1 MVTSSSK
8 DNSQSTDESVMA
20 RLLNKTNYKWDLVD
34 PKVRDAWMLRTRQ
47 RLEDRG
53 EDVLRAAV
61 EGPPTPEWVMSKNDA
76 LTPRQ
81 AEKASADLMDDY
93 HVANAE
99 AYGILLDKIDL
110 EKRASLA
117 NRIARHAESRDGH
130 AVWLIVAEACDFS
143 TGAKQDA
150 IAEQYD
156 KYTLSSATPKPEKL
170 KDDLHDLHALW
181 LKLSDETKDFN
192 GIGKPDQP
200 STALQKAVQIL
211 FGSIIGESF
220 NFGLDEGA
228 HVEWMKKYG
237 FDIVDHLTHTQMDKK
252 WNSIHGK
259 TFFENANVPR
269 LIKVELPKK
278 SRLSFGR

>member
-1 MVTSSSK
+1 MRKEEAASDIEEQQK
-8 DNSQSTDESVMA
+8 
-20 RLLNKTNYKWDLVD
+20 LVD
-34 PKVRDAWMLRTRQ
+34 AGVDPRGVTFVPVNFELQNWVDELCKHGFKLATPTLVLWEGVTMYLTPAAVDACMKDFQ
-47 RLEDRG
+47 RL
-53 EDVLRAAV
+53 A
-61 EGPPTPEWVMSKNDA
+61 PTSV
-76 LTPRQ
+76 
-81 AEKASADLMDDY
+81 
-93 HVANAE
+93 
-99 AYGILLDKIDL
+99 
-110 EKRASLA
+110 
-117 NRIARHAESRDGH
+117 IAFE
-130 AVWLIVAEACDFS
+130 
-143 TGAKQDA
+143 
-150 IAEQYD
+150 Y
-156 KYTLSSATPKPEKL
+156 
-170 KDDLHDLHALW
+170 W

-192 GIGKPDQP
+192 GVGKPDQP

-237 FDIVDHLTHTQMDKK
+237 FDIVDHLTHTEMDKK

>member
-1 MVTSSSK
+1 M
-8 DNSQSTDESVMA
+8 
-20 RLLNKTNYKWDLVD
+20 
-34 PKVRDAWMLRTRQ
+34 
-47 RLEDRG
+47 
-53 EDVLRAAV
+53 
-61 EGPPTPEWVMSKNDA
+61 
-76 LTPRQ
+76 
-81 AEKASADLMDDY
+81 
-93 HVANAE
+93 
-99 AYGILLDKIDL
+99 
-110 EKRASLA
+110 
-117 NRIARHAESRDGH
+117 IAFE
-130 AVWLIVAEACDFS
+130 
-143 TGAKQDA
+143 
-150 IAEQYD
+150 Y
-156 KYTLSSATPKPEKL
+156 
-170 KDDLHDLHALW
+170 W

-192 GIGKPDQP
+192 GVGKPDQP

>member
-1 MVTSSSK
+1 MGTAAGGVRKEEAASDIEKGRAAAGLRVGEGGVATGEAAAAGYGRRRRRGGRGARERESTS
-8 DNSQSTDESVMA
+8 TTGA
-20 RLLNKTNYKWDLVD
+20 F
-34 PKVRDAWMLRTRQ
+34 Q
-47 RLEDRG
+47 RL
-53 EDVLRAAV
+53 A
-61 EGPPTPEWVMSKNDA
+61 PTSV
-76 LTPRQ
+76 
-81 AEKASADLMDDY
+81 
-93 HVANAE
+93 
-99 AYGILLDKIDL
+99 
-110 EKRASLA
+110 
-117 NRIARHAESRDGH
+117 IAFE
-130 AVWLIVAEACDFS
+130 
-143 TGAKQDA
+143 
-150 IAEQYD
+150 Y
-156 KYTLSSATPKPEKL
+156 
-170 KDDLHDLHALW
+170 W

-192 GIGKPDQP
+192 GVGKPDQP

>member
-1 MVTSSSK
+1 MPVVRHAPGRRAGAVATRG
-8 DNSQSTDESVMA
+8 DGRGDESEAGTAAGGVRKEEAASDIEKGRAEAGLRVGEGGVATGEAAAAGYGRRRRRGGRGA
-20 RLLNKTNYKWDLVD
+20 RERESTSTTG
-34 PKVRDAWMLRTRQ
+34 AFQ
-47 RLEDRG
+47 RL
-53 EDVLRAAV
+53 A
-61 EGPPTPEWVMSKNDA
+61 PTSV
-76 LTPRQ
+76 
-81 AEKASADLMDDY
+81 
-93 HVANAE
+93 
-99 AYGILLDKIDL
+99 
-110 EKRASLA
+110 
-117 NRIARHAESRDGH
+117 IAFE
-130 AVWLIVAEACDFS
+130 
-143 TGAKQDA
+143 
-150 IAEQYD
+150 Y
-156 KYTLSSATPKPEKL
+156 
-170 KDDLHDLHALW
+170 W

-192 GIGKPDQP
+192 GVGKPDQP

>member
-1 MVTSSSK
+1 MPSCGTRRVGGRERWRRGATERRRERSGYGGRRGAEGGDAPTS
-8 DNSQSTDESVMA
+8 V
-20 RLLNKTNYKWDLVD
+20 
-34 PKVRDAWMLRTRQ
+34 
-47 RLEDRG
+47 
-53 EDVLRAAV
+53 
-61 EGPPTPEWVMSKNDA
+61 
-76 LTPRQ
+76 
-81 AEKASADLMDDY
+81 
-93 HVANAE
+93 
-99 AYGILLDKIDL
+99 
-110 EKRASLA
+110 
-117 NRIARHAESRDGH
+117 IAFE
-130 AVWLIVAEACDFS
+130 
-143 TGAKQDA
+143 
-150 IAEQYD
+150 Y
-156 KYTLSSATPKPEKL
+156 
-170 KDDLHDLHALW
+170 W

-237 FDIVDHLTHTQMDKK
+237 FDIVDHLTHTEMDKK